1 MKDKARA
8 CVWAVE
14 KEVRAEMSTE
24 RQRERERERQ
34 REGNKMEPVGE
45 EEEPEP
51 HSPGSHKYW
60 GFLR

>member
-1 MKDKARA
+1 MRDKARA
-8 CVWAVE
+8 CIWAVE

-24 RQRERERERQ
+24 RQRQRERQ

-51 HSPGSHKYW
+51 HGPGSLKYW